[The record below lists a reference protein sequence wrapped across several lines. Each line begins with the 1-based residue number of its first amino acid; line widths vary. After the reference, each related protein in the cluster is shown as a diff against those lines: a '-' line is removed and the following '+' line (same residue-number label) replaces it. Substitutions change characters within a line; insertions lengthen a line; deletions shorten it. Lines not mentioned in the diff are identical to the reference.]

1 MCQLRIFWSVTHR
14 VLALIWSTCSKVDQS
29 RNFWWAI
36 SWNLDFNALWRE
48 TLLKGPKTF
57 VNGSRHPS
65 VPDSKTI
72 LVQISQSYDMY
83 TCHICIHMTYVIYA
97 PICTCTYMHSYDVC
111 HICTHRHVLKV
122 CIWFEVD
129 RVGLKRK
136 YIQRFFT
143 WRRGLYLEDRSCIW
157 RIEVVFERNKLY
169 LDETSCIWE
178 RERGRERGVYS
189 VLQSPTV
196 HWVDVL

>member
-29 RNFWWAI
+29 GNFWWAI

-57 VNGSRHPS
+57 VNGSGHPS

-72 LVQISQSYDMY
+72 LVKISQSYDMY

-97 PICTCTYMHSYDVC
+97 SIWHMSYMHPYAPVHMHSYDVC
-111 HICTHRHVLKV
+111 HICTHRHILKV

-129 RVGLKRK
+129 RVG
-136 YIQRFFT
+136 T
-143 WRRGLYLEDRSCIW
+143 GLEEEIYSEKFYLE
-157 RIEVVFERNKLY
+157 EGVVF
-169 LDETSCIWE
+169 
-178 RERGRERGVYS
+178 GG
-189 VLQSPTV
+189 
-196 HWVDVL
+196 

>member
-97 PICTCTYMHSYDVC
+97 PICTCTYAFIWRMSYMHP
-111 HICTHRHVLKV
+111 
-122 CIWFEVD
+122 
-129 RVGLKRK
+129 
-136 YIQRFFT
+136 QARFKSMNLVWSWEGWLEEEIYSENF
-143 WRRGLYLEDRSCIW
+143 YLEKG
-157 RIEVVFERNKLY
+157 VVF
-169 LDETSCIWE
+169 
-178 RERGRERGVYS
+178 GG
-189 VLQSPTV
+189 
-196 HWVDVL
+196 